1 VIRLRYVVARVIHS
15 PAGAVRKAR
24 LVVTDVPDKI
34 TTEDALAALTA
45 AGKAAE
51 FSEDGVPFGNHEI
64 KRDGQR
70 GWPYG
75 ISGIDEAPAITW
87 EALTRTPTRGEG
99 RRVTLRLTDP
109 EFAAVTLAAKRE
121 GVSLQAWAM
130 NALLAAAGAPSSPAA
145 APARAAK

>member
-24 LVVTDVPDKI
+24 LVVADVPDKI
-34 TTEDALAALTA
+34 TIENVLEALTA

-51 FSEDGVPFGNHEI
+51 FNEDGVPFGNHEI

-75 ISGIDEAPAITW
+75 ISGIDEAPSITW
-87 EALTRTPTRGEG
+87 ERLTRKPSRKAEDGG
-99 RRVTLRLTDP
+99 KRITLRLDP
-109 EFAAVTLAAKRE
+109 AEFAAITLAAKHA
-121 GVSLQAWAM
+121 GVSLQAWALD
-130 NALLAAAGAPSSPAA
+130 ALLAAAGAAQ
-145 APARAAK
+145 